1 MHREMIRLNTKL
13 LPPVPKLQ
21 CHDNHVIIA
30 LLNARSIV
38 VKLPDIVCDG
48 NLKYVY
54 TSILCFCESWL
65 TPPV

>member
-1 MHREMIRLNTKL
+1 MIRLNTKL
-13 LPPVPKLQ
+13 LPPVPAVPKLQ

-38 VKLPDIVCDG
+38 AKLPDIACDG

-54 TSILCFCESWL
+54 ASILCF
-65 TPPV
+65 VNHG